1 MQDLTPDVYYNN
13 SRDFQFIGRLFDL
26 VLNAT
31 KTEADIL
38 FSLPLSA
45 NSPDH
50 LLSLMATTFGLRL
63 DITKYTSTQL
73 RAICSVAPKLM
84 KYKGSLR
91 AIHYLC
97 SALLRTEG
105 MAEEYLIEQD
115 LNNPCHIIIS
125 LPTQAKHKAILD
137 ELLPYI
143 TPAGI
148 TYSIRQAF
156 FTIKQQEEA
165 YGIADE
171 VMVGT
176 EYSTARAVLVEDC
189 ANANLADMNFF
200 IQLDTGDLNSKPSHW
215 PTASLAPDYSST
227 TRKVVPDAAK
237 PIPRAEFTED
247 SSEE

>member
-1 MQDLTPDVYYNN
+1 MIKMQELTPEVYFNN

-50 LLSLMATTFGLRL
+50 LLNLMTTTFGLRL
-63 DITKYTSTQL
+63 DVTKYTSTQL
-73 RAICSVAPKLM
+73 RAICSIAPKLM
-84 KYKGSLR
+84 RYKGSLQ

-105 MAEEYLIEQD
+105 MAEAYLIEQD
-115 LNNPCHIIIS
+115 SSNPCHIIIS

-143 TPAGI
+143 TPAGV

-156 FTIKQQEEA
+156 FVMKDAEES
-165 YGIADE
+165 YSLSDE
-171 VMVGT
+171 VRVGQ
-176 EYSTARAVLVEDC
+176 EYASHRGMLVDI
-189 ANANLADMNFF
+189 NKVTNISDMNFF
-200 IQLDTGDLNSKPSHW
+200 IVPDDQSKI
-215 PTASLAPDYSST
+215 TASKTGFAST
-227 TRKVVPDAAK
+227 AGFALDEHSRKYYPKLEDEAK
-237 PIPRAEFTED
+237 TTKQGET
-247 SSEE
+247 